1 MAKNI
6 SHILIISESGR
17 LRDSLRV
24 LLQSCFPRAAIEETG
39 AMMIAQQF
47 LLSCPGALVLLDAAL
62 TEIQNNQALEQI
74 GRRCV
79 VLAHSN
85 EQQKQAQGIGANAVL
100 LDGFTTESLCAAV
113 EAGLQR

>member
-24 LLQSCFPRAAIEETG
+24 ILQSCFPKASLEETG
-39 AMMIAQQF
+39 TMTKVQQF
-47 LLSCPGALVLLDAAL
+47 LSGSPGALVLLDSAL
-62 TEIQNNQALEQI
+62 PEAQTFHGLEPF

-79 VLAHSN
+79 VLAHSY
-85 EQQKQAQGIGANAVL
+85 EQQKKAQGIGNNAVL
-100 LDGFTTESLCAAV
+100 LDGFTTESLFAAV
-113 EAGLQR
+113 ETGI